1 MVQYLCLDQELVCD
15 QEEQQLSY
23 LYQACDED
31 SSSSSASSGKAQY
44 RTQPQSTILPMLI
57 FACVYSIGELN
68 SGTVAIS
75 ISASYLLI
83 LSSNFTSA
91 MGFLVLLFVHWL
103 G

>member
-44 RTQPQSTILPMLI
+44 RTQP
-57 FACVYSIGELN
+57 
-68 SGTVAIS
+68 
-75 ISASYLLI
+75 
-83 LSSNFTSA
+83 
-91 MGFLVLLFVHWL
+91 
-103 G
+103 